1 MMGYGG
7 LAGMGLFGP
16 TGMLI
21 GIVIWVVVIALTIWG
36 VSALFSGRR
45 GQQRQEDPLTI
56 LKRRY
61 AHGEIDKQEYDEVK
75 QTLA

>member
-21 GIVIWVVVIALTIWG
+21 GLVFWVVVIALTIWG
-36 VSALFSGRR
+36 VSALFGGTRR
-45 GQQRQEDPLTI
+45 PRQEEDPLTI
-56 LKRRY
+56 LKQRY
-61 AHGEIDKQEYDEVK
+61 AHGEINRDEYDEAN

>member
-7 LAGMGLFGP
+7 IAGMGLFGS

-21 GIVIWVVVIALTIWG
+21 GLVFWVVVIALTIWG

-45 GQQRQEDPLTI
+45 SQQRQEDPLTI

-61 AHGEIDKQEYDEVK
+61 AQGEINRAEYDQAK
-75 QTLA
+75 QSLA